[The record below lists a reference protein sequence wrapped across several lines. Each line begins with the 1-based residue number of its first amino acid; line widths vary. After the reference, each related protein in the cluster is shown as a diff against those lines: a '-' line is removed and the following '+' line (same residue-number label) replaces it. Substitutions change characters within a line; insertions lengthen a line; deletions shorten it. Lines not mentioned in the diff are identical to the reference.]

1 MDTFQENLQALIQA
15 SRDAANRS
23 DLPRDLPPWTYFAP
37 ILLTYILYKTWQ
49 LLFKSARFPT
59 INIDKKA
66 ASAKEQFV
74 SSSRQLLAEGAR
86 KFGGPFNLITESGPI
101 IILPPSSVEAVN
113 AEKNLSFIDWVR
125 VEHLSKFE
133 TFRTMRPWPH
143 GMFSEAILK
152 GITRPLPK
160 FTKPMSVEMTRCLDD
175 TYGPQKKWHATY
187 IMDDVQSWIARLSAV
202 VFLGE
207 ELARNEEWVRI
218 TTTFTVN
225 LFTAIRATKYY
236 HPLIRPIIDWFAPL
250 NRQVRTDMNIACDI
264 LKPILKER
272 HEEVRAA
279 EREGRKPNV
288 PDDAIEWFRKS
299 SNGRSYPE
307 MHIQLGLAQVAIQT
321 TSSQLTQC
329 VLNLCAHPEYIQ
341 PLRDEALSVLGKH
354 GLHKPAL
361 AELILLDSFLK
372 ETQRLKPESM
382 ATMHRRALAD
392 IDLPGDIHIKKGD
405 HLAVS
410 SHSMWDEENYPNPE
424 QFNPYRFVERRKI
437 PAYEHKSAYVS
448 TSADHLGFAHGKLAC
463 PGRFLAANMMK
474 IAMLHIIF
482 KYDLKIDAPG
492 EAKWWHY
499 GTDMVVK
506 NKAKI
511 WVKSRK
517 TEIDLEALTAQ
528 L

>member
-1 MDTFQENLQALIQA
+1 MDSTLQALI
-15 SRDAANRS
+15 DAAGSSS
-23 DLPRDLPPWTYFAP
+23 DLPAWSYFVP
-37 ILLTYILYKTWQ
+37 LVVTFILYKLWQ
-49 LLFKSARFPT
+49 RGLNSGRFPT
-59 INIDKKA
+59 INLDKKA
-66 ASAKEQFV
+66 ASAKERFV
-74 SSSRQLLAEGAR
+74 SSSRKLLAEGAQ

-113 AEKNLSFIDWVR
+113 AEKNLSFTDWVR
-125 VEHLSKFE
+125 VEHLSKFG

-160 FTKPMSVEMTRCLDD
+160 FTKPMSLEMTRCLDD
-175 TYGPQKKWHATY
+175 TWGQQKKWHATY
-187 IMDDVQSWIARLSAV
+187 IMDDIQGWTARLSAI

-207 ELARNEEWVRI
+207 ELARNKEWVRI
-218 TTTFTVN
+218 TTTFTIN

-236 HPLIRPIIDWFAPL
+236 HPLLRPLVDLFAPL
-250 NRQVRTDMNIACDI
+250 NRQVRHDMGLATAI
-264 LKPILKER
+264 LKPVLAAR
-272 HEEVRAA
+272 HEEHRAA

-299 SNGRSYPE
+299 SNGRKYPE
-307 MHIQLGLAQVAIQT
+307 IHIQLGLAQVAIQT

-341 PLRDEALSVLGKH
+341 PLRDEALSVLRKH

-361 AELILLDSFLK
+361 SELYLLDSFLK

-382 ATMHRRALAD
+382 ATMHRRAMTDLELDVPGAD
-392 IDLPGDIHIKKGD
+392 PIHIKKGD

-410 SHSMWDEENYPNPE
+410 SHSMWDETNYPKPH
-424 QFNPYRFVERRKI
+424 QFNPYRFVERRQI
-437 PAYEHKSAYVS
+437 PGYEHKSAYVS

-474 IAMLHIIF
+474 IAMLHLIF
-482 KYDLKIDAPG
+482 KYDLKIDDP
-492 EAKWWHY
+492 EDAKWWEY

-506 NKAKI
+506 MKAKI
-511 WVKSRK
+511 WVKSRLP
-517 TEIDLEALTAQ
+517 EIDLEALAFD